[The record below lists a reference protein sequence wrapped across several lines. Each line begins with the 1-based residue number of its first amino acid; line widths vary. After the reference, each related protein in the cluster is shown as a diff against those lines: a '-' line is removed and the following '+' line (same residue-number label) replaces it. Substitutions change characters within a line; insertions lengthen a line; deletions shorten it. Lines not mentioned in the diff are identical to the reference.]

1 MDATPGIVTL
11 HSKAA
16 RLLAVEVLLSEPEEL
31 SDDVLES
38 RLYFLRDKL
47 CENSATTGKQDSLG
61 N

>member
-1 MDATPGIVTL
+1 MDVTPEIVTL

-31 SDDVLES
+31 GDDLLES

-47 CENSATTGKQDSLG
+47 RGNSATIGK
-61 N
+61 